1 MHKNKKASHIVENL
15 QILNNLKED
24 DHKNNHD
31 NLLELLFMVLFTKE
45 EKTSFWQL
53 TVTDC
58 LEEDMNTNGATGTT

>member
-1 MHKNKKASHIVENL
+1 
-15 QILNNLKED
+15 
-24 DHKNNHD
+24 
-31 NLLELLFMVLFTKE
+31 MVLFTEE

>member
-31 NLLELLFMVLFTKE
+31 NLLELFCLWCYLQKKKKLLFG
-45 EKTSFWQL
+45 S
-53 TVTDC
+53 
-58 LEEDMNTNGATGTT
+58 